1 MTDFL
6 TKEERSRRMASIR
19 SKNTVPEMA
28 LRRTMHAL
36 GLRYRINDRRLPGK
50 PDIVLT
56 RHRAVVFVHGCF
68 WHRHCG
74 CKIASTPK
82 SNTGFWLKK
91 FEDNVTR
98 DSRTREA
105 LIGLGW
111 RVFVVWECELGSQQK
126 VSGVAMRLREQ
137 FLSDSKALHCI
148 KVVSDRFE
156 PEYLPGSG
164 KI

>member
-1 MTDFL
+1 ML
-6 TKEERSRRMASIR
+6 LAPPLWLQNCVYTKIE
-19 SKNTVPEMA
+19 
-28 LRRTMHAL
+28 H
-36 GLRYRINDRRLPGK
+36 RI
-50 PDIVLT
+50 
-56 RHRAVVFVHGCF
+56 
-68 WHRHCG
+68 
-74 CKIASTPK
+74 
-82 SNTGFWLKK
+82 WLKK